1 MRKLLKMIKR
11 LYYGLLLIILAMPVS
26 VKAITIL
33 PSGNPWEWGID
44 PNNPGKDSV
53 LQLINNIITLA
64 SDLAGGIAIIF
75 FIWGGFQYF
84 TAFGNEEKANKAKT
98 TITWAIVGLV
108 FIILARIITDEIIG
122 LVH

>member
-11 LYYGLLLIILAMPVS
+11 LYYALLLILLAMPIS

-33 PSGNPWEWGID
+33 PDTD
-44 PNNPGKDSV
+44 PSTWTLDNV
-53 LQLINNIITLA
+53 QELINNIIALA

-75 FIWGGFQYF
+75 LIWGGFQYF

>member
-1 MRKLLKMIKR
+1 MRKLLKMIKKF
-11 LYYGLLLIILAMPVS
+11 YYGLLLILLAMPIS

-33 PSGNPWEWGID
+33 PDTDPATWSTGEIGKLID
-44 PNNPGKDSV
+44 N
-53 LQLINNIITLA
+53 LIALVT
-64 SDLAGGIAIIF
+64 DLAGGIAIIF
-75 FIWGGFQYF
+75 LIWGGFQYF